1 MISPT
6 MLRFLRSTLFL
17 ICIVFTSLLFGQ
29 EKNLKKAKEQFD
41 RYEYI
46 DAQKTYLRVLEQGY
60 RSADLFKYLGDSY
73 YYNSQFDE
81 AQKSYDE
88 LMNSYPNEVE
98 PEYYFRYA
106 QTLKSSEKYDEAD
119 IYMKKFTA
127 STTDDQRAAIFEEEP
142 NYLKRI
148 DFQSGRYEIYNLAIN
163 SPFTD
168 YGGTFYGDDYVVF
181 SSTRD
186 TLITRKE
193 IHQWNNEAFLELFK
207 ANYDKTT
214 GELLEYEKMSG
225 TLNSKFHESSP
236 VFTKDGN
243 TVYFTRNNFED
254 RKIGKDNQGTNK
266 LKLYR
271 SYKNAQGDWTTPQ
284 DLSFNSNEYSVA
296 HPALNATEDTL
307 YFSSDMPGG
316 KGESDLYKIA
326 INSDG
331 SFGTPENLGDRI
343 NTEAK
348 ETFPFITDS
357 GNLYFSSNGHSGLG
371 GLDIFVTKLAPITQQ
386 DSLVVNIGKPVNG
399 PDDDFAFAFD
409 EVTKRGY
416 FSSNR
421 SGGKG
426 GDDIYSFLQTED
438 LRNFCEITIKGV
450 VKDTQD
456 EIVPNAKV
464 TIFDKD
470 HNVIEVLRADE
481 NGAYQSSEKIECS
494 SRHYVRVEKLDY
506 GTAEMQLDTPDTTQ
520 TIDLSDYDDLRLTK
534 NNQPIQPGDDLAEKL
549 ALNIIYFGFD
559 QYEIREESK
568 AELDK
573 VVEVMNQYPQ
583 MNIEV
588 RSHTDSFGDR
598 EYNKMLSE
606 KRAKATVDYIINQ
619 GIKADRISGQG
630 FGEDQL
636 LNNCSD
642 GVRCSK
648 EKHQE
653 NRRSEFIIIK

>member
-1 MISPT
+1 
-6 MLRFLRSTLFL
+6 MLRFSR
-17 ICIVFTSLLFGQ
+17 CIVLILGISLTGILSGQ
-29 EKNLKKAKEQFD
+29 EKTMKKAKEQYD

-46 DAQKTYLRVLEQGY
+46 NAQQSYLRVVEQGY
-60 RSADLFKYLGDSY
+60 RSADLYKNLGNSY
-73 YYNSQFDE
+73 YYNSQFTE
-81 AQKSYDE
+81 ALKWYEE
-88 LMNSYPNEVE
+88 LMTSYPQEVE

-106 QTLKSSEKYDEAD
+106 QTLKSAERYDEAD
-119 IYMKKFTA
+119 GYMEKLTA
-127 STTDDQRAAIFEEEP
+127 MTTGDQRATIFNEEP

-148 DFQSGRYEIYNLAIN
+148 DFQSGRYEIYNLAVN

-168 YGGTFYGDDYVVF
+168 YGGSFYGDDYVVF

-186 TLITRKE
+186 TLITRKQ

-225 TLNSKFHESSP
+225 TLNSKFHDSSP
-236 VFTKDGN
+236 VFTKDGT
-243 TVYFTRNNFED
+243 TVYFTRNNYED
-254 RKIGKDNQGTNK
+254 RKMGKDNQGTNK

-271 SYKNAQGDWTTPQ
+271 SYRNTQGDWTTPQ
-284 DLSFNSNEYSVA
+284 DLPFNSDEYSVA

-307 YFSSDMPGG
+307 YFTSDMPGG
-316 KGESDLYKIA
+316 RGESDLYKIA
-326 INSDG
+326 INGDG
-331 SFGTPENLGDRI
+331 SFGTPENLGNRI
-343 NTEAK
+343 NTEGK
-348 ETFPFITDS
+348 ETFPFVTAS
-357 GNLYFSSNGHSGLG
+357 GDLYFSSNGHSGLG
-371 GLDIFVTKLAPITQQ
+371 GLDIFVTKLEPVTKQ

-421 SGGKG
+421 PGGKG

-450 VKDTQD
+450 VKDAQD
-456 EIVPNAKV
+456 NIVPNAKV

-470 HNVIEVLRADE
+470 RKVIEVLLSDE
-481 NGAYQSSEKIECS
+481 NGAYQSMKKMECS
-494 SRHYVRVEKLDY
+494 ARYYVRIEKLDY
-506 GTAEMQLDTPDTTQ
+506 GMAEMQLDTPDTTQ
-520 TIDLSDYDDLRLTK
+520 TIDLSDYDELKLTK
-534 NNQPIQPGDDLAEKL
+534 NEDPIQPGDDLAEKL

-559 QYEIREESK
+559 QYNIREESRI
-568 AELDK
+568 ELDK
-573 VVEVMNQYPQ
+573 IVEVMNQYPQ

-588 RSHTDSFGDR
+588 RSHTDSFGSKQ
-598 EYNKMLSE
+598 YNAMLSE
-606 KRAKATVDYIINQ
+606 KRAKATADYIINQ
-619 GIKADRISGQG
+619 GISSDRITAKG

-648 EKHQE
+648 EKHQK